1 MDMQAILQGL
11 ELSLMS
17 IITTFLAL
25 GMFIGIILLLRLAF
39 PMHPRRRKRE
49 EETAN
54 EVPDG
59 EEEIIINVAVPAQ
72 ERGEALT
79 AAIAAALYVKNAY
92 QPATQAEAP
101 AFIRRSAGGLGA
113 RLEQPRSRWWQST
126 DNQ

>member
-39 PMHPRRRKRE
+39 PAQPRHRKKE
-49 EETAN
+49 EDAAGEPP
-54 EVPDG
+54 ER

-72 ERGEALT
+72 ERDEALT
-79 AAIAAALYVKNAY
+79 AAITAAVYVKNAY
-92 QPATQAEAP
+92 QPAKQVDAP
-101 AFIRRSAGGLGA
+101 TGFRRSTSGLGA

>member
-1 MDMQAILQGL
+1 MDIEAILQGL

-39 PMHPRRRKRE
+39 PAQPRHRKIQE
-49 EETAN
+49 DAAGAG
-54 EVPDG
+54 VDSD
-59 EEEIIINVAVPAQ
+59 EEIIINVVGNAQ
-72 ERGEALT
+72 AGDDALT
-79 AAIAAALYVKNAY
+79 AAITAALYVKNTY
-92 QPATQAEAP
+92 QPAARMGTP
-101 AFIRRSAGGLGA
+101 AVIRRSPGGLGA

>member
-1 MDMQAILQGL
+1 MDIQAIIQGL

-25 GMFIGIILLLRLAF
+25 GMFIGIILLLRVAF
-39 PMHPRRRKRE
+39 PMQPRRKKKQE
-49 EETAN
+49 KPASEAA
-54 EVPDG
+54 DS
-59 EEEIIINVAVPAQ
+59 EEEIIINLTAPT
-72 ERGEALT
+72 EEGDDALT

-92 QPATQAEAP
+92 QTAQQTETPAV
-101 AFIRRSAGGLGA
+101 IRRSSGGLGA

>member
-1 MDMQAILQGL
+1 MDMQAIIQGL

-39 PMHPRRRKRE
+39 PMQPRRRKIE
-49 EETAN
+49 EEDEGEA
-54 EVPDG
+54 PDS
-59 EEEIIINVAVPAQ
+59 EEEIIINVAAAAQ
-72 ERGEALT
+72 ESDDALT
-79 AAIAAALYVKNAY
+79 AAIAAAVYVKNAY
-92 QPATQAEAP
+92 QTDTPVV
-101 AFIRRSAGGLGA
+101 IRRSTSGLGA